1 MESVFPPRCGLWGLN
16 SGCHVSLPSRL
27 VSPTGAKFN
36 KVTLLL
42 DFFICFLFMAS
53 GTGFL
58 LVLSSFSLKYIFL
71 STDWIAGPNDGVAED
86 CFG

>member
-1 MESVFPPRCGLWGLN
+1 MFPCPAILSAQQELN
-16 SGCHVSLPSRL
+16 LIRL
-27 VSPTGAKFN
+27 RFYWI
-36 KVTLLL
+36 
-42 DFFICFLFMAS
+42 FFICFLFMAS

-58 LVLSSFSLKYIFL
+58 LVLSSFSLKYISL